1 MTPEPQTSPSDAD
14 RLIQV
19 KEVIRLTSISRTQ
32 LHRLVKAGNFPRP
45 CRIGASRKAW
55 SLADVRSWIAD
66 RRAEARA
73 APIQAADHNQASSP
87 PWHIED

>member
-1 MTPEPQTSPSDAD
+1 MSAEPQTSPSDAD

-32 LHRLVKAGNFPRP
+32 LHRLVKAGSFPRP

-55 SLADVRSWIAD
+55 SLTDVRSWIAD
-66 RRAEARA
+66 RRAEASA
-73 APIQAADHNQASSP
+73 VPIQAADRNLGSSP
-87 PWHIED
+87 PWDVED